1 MRIVGGL
8 FELAGGSRRDPD
20 EAVVKAPASEGDL
33 DKRHEACAAPTALA
47 MFWGLIH
54 IAYALG

>member
-1 MRIVGGL
+1 M
-8 FELAGGSRRDPD
+8 AGGSRRDPD